1 VLAYADALVGRE
13 YLKAGNRALA
23 RAHAARSLM
32 HQPWNIRE
40 TVLYLLA
47 SIGWVPQVVTRHL
60 K

>member
-1 VLAYADALVGRE
+1 
-13 YLKAGNRALA
+13 LA
-23 RAHAARSLM
+23 RAHAARSLA

-47 SIGWVPQVVTRHL
+47 SIGWVPGVVMQHL